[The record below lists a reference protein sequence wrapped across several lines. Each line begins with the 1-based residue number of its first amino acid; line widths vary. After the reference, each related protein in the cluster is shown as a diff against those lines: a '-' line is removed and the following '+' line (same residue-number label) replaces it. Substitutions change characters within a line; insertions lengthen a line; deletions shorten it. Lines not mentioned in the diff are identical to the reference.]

1 MYKRQADTL
10 LQGALI
16 QGALAIGH
24 HASLGVDEIGGGN
37 GYHPIACGGLLLGV
51 EVNGEGIP
59 LLFNIGFGRIYGF
72 PA

>member
-1 MYKRQADTL
+1 MRRKAGSFILQDHADTL

-24 HASLGVDEIGGGN
+24 HAPLGVDEIGGGD
-37 GYHPIACGGLLLGV
+37 GYHAIPYGRFLLGI

-59 LLFNIGFGRIYGF
+59 CSSI
-72 PA
+72 